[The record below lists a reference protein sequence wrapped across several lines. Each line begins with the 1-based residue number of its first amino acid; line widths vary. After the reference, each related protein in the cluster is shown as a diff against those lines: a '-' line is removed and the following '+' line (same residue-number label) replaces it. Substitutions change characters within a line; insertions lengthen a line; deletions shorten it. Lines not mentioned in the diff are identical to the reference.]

1 MGTKPLIPAEVIA
14 TDEVLR
20 SVLGIPVETK
30 FKFGFKV
37 QIFNYQMRSR
47 RLALGLTQEKLS
59 SQAKLSPQRAGAIE
73 GFRAFPSPSEAERL
87 STVLGTTEE
96 ELFPEWLRYYVIDN
110 SSREFVSSS
119 AELHQAVEKA
129 PGFALAKF
137 FGQSSDNSADPFNQ
151 VEASIRA
158 QMVRKAVKKLPDH
171 QRLVIWLRFGLDG
184 GGFRTLDQVGQI
196 MGQTREGVRGLEQ
209 RGIESLRKDKS
220 AWNLIRLLP
229 STETERVT
237 PVKLPIRRGTAL
249 SDWSELLPNS
259 HWFRSMN
266 PGVSDQL
273 DEIQGKVP
281 IIWEGEA
288 LTTYLNWLV
297 KAEQQTHPVDVLY
310 LLSILAHQLGVDDSK
325 LEQAKAALKRTIYF
339 GKP

>member
-20 SVLGIPVETK
+20 RVLGIPEEPN

-47 RLALGLTQEKLS
+47 RLALGLTQEELS
-59 SQAKLSPQRAGAIE
+59 NKAKLSPQRSGSIE
-73 GFRAFPSPSEAERL
+73 GFRAFPSASEAERL
-87 STVLGTTEE
+87 SSVLGTTQE
-96 ELFPEWLRYYVIDN
+96 ELFPEWLRYYVVDR

-129 PGFALAKF
+129 PELALWKF
-137 FGQSSDNSADPFNQ
+137 FGQSGDNSADPFNQ

-158 QMVRKAVKKLPDH
+158 RVVRKAVKKLPKL
-171 QRLVIWLRFGLDG
+171 QGQAIWFRFGLDG

-196 MGQTREGVRGLEQ
+196 MGGYTSQAILGLQQ
-209 RGIESLRKDKS
+209 RALESLRRDRNL
-220 AWNLIRLLP
+220 WNLLRSLP
-229 STETERVT
+229 PLERSEPANR
-237 PVKLPIRRGTAL
+237 PVRHGKTL
-249 SDWSELLPNS
+249 SNWSEILPNS
-259 HWFRSMN
+259 RWFRSMN
-266 PGVSDQL
+266 PRVSDQL
-273 DEIQGKVP
+273 DEIQDQIP
-281 IIWEGEA
+281 IVWEGEQ

-297 KAEQQTHPVDVLY
+297 KAEQQLHPQDVLDF
-310 LLSILAHQLGVDDSK
+310 LRILAHQLGVEESE
-325 LEQAKAALKRTIYF
+325 LEQAEAVLKRTISF